1 MKIQLVQSE
10 IELAIS
16 NYIRET
22 ITVNEGMVITMELR
36 ATRGAE
42 GFQADIDISRAGTA
56 VVAAETPAA
65 RPAVTRAAPKP
76 ATVGQPTTQ
85 AAQRPAATPAV
96 AQPPAVEPD
105 EQQAP
110 VDSQPQVEEPAETSE
125 SVATEPAADPVAQ
138 PAPETEAPK
147 PVARSLFSN
156 LSRPKNA

>member
-56 VVAAETPAA
+56 VVATETPAA

-110 VDSQPQVEEPAETSE
+110 VDSQPQVEQPAETNDVGAE
-125 SVATEPAADPVAQ
+125 QAADPVAQ

>member
-65 RPAVTRAAPKP
+65 RPIVTRAAPKP
-76 ATVGQPTTQ
+76 ATVGQLTTQ

-105 EQQAP
+105 EQQTP
-110 VDSQPQVEEPAETSE
+110 VDPQSQVEEPAKTDD
-125 SVATEPAADPVAQ
+125 VDAEPAADPVAQ

>member
-65 RPAVTRAAPKP
+65 RPAVARAAPKS
-76 ATVGQPTTQ
+76 ATVGRLTTQ

-105 EQQAP
+105 EQQTP
-110 VDSQPQVEEPAETSE
+110 VDSEPQVEEPAKTDD
-125 SVATEPAADPVAQ
+125 VDAEPAADPVAQ

>member
-10 IELAIS
+10 IEQAIS

-56 VVAAETPAA
+56 VVTAETPAA

-76 ATVGQPTTQ
+76 ATVGQPTAQ

-96 AQPPAVEPD
+96 AQPSTVEPD
-105 EQQAP
+105 EQQTS
-110 VDSQPQVEEPAETSE
+110 VDSQSQVEEPAETND
-125 SVATEPAADPVAQ
+125 VGAEPATDPVAQ

>member
-76 ATVGQPTTQ
+76 ATVGQLTTQ

-105 EQQAP
+105 EQQTP
-110 VDSQPQVEEPAETSE
+110 VDSEPQVEEPAKTDD
-125 SVATEPAADPVAQ
+125 VDAEPAADPVAQ